1 MNTRHL
7 VDPELIPVLDQFPQI
22 QLTTESLP
30 MIRASSA
37 AMRANIPVPEIP
49 NLAVSE
55 QHVPGPE
62 GAPAVRILLYPPT
75 DAAQPTAG
83 LLWIHGG
90 GYVSG
95 DADDINGRIMASQLG
110 CVVVS

>member
-30 MIRASSA
+30 MIRANSA

-62 GAPAVRILLYPPT
+62 GAPDVRILLY
-75 DAAQPTAG
+75 
-83 LLWIHGG
+83 
-90 GYVSG
+90 
-95 DADDINGRIMASQLG
+95 
-110 CVVVS
+110 